1 MDDGNGSF
9 CVKVYKKSSVPKV
22 PTREQLH
29 RNYIRSRQEEK
40 IVAEHMNMYFF
51 IMQYENTIYVS
62 RETYKSL

>member
-9 CVKVYKKSSVPKV
+9 CVNAYKKSSVPKV

-40 IVAEHMNMYFF
+40 IVAEHMKMNYNKMK
-51 IMQYENTIYVS
+51 YENTIYVS

>member
-29 RNYIRSRQEEK
+29 RNCIRSMSEEK
-40 IVAEHMNMYFF
+40 ISEDHMKMNYNK
-51 IMQYENTIYVS
+51 MQYENTIYVS

>member
-9 CVKVYKKSSVPKV
+9 CVKVYKKSSLPKV

-29 RNYIRSRQEEK
+29 RNYIRSRWEEK
-40 IVAEHMNMYFF
+40 IVAEHMKMNYNKV
-51 IMQYENTIYVS
+51 QYEKTIYVS